1 MLFVGAACLLSLV
14 ARLNAAAWG
23 RICYYAEQ
31 LKTCYAR
38 DMIRG
43 MAASVLLCLLGY
55 AALAGAAFL
64 LAQFVIAPL
73 YVFTEWVPEAV
84 VELKSVTGRFW
95 SLNRMNS
102 AAVCLISRAY
112 CVMETGQGLLRWGV
126 IAALLG
132 VAMNGIP
139 FFYRKVEMPNMNKER

>member
-1 MLFVGAACLLSLV
+1 M
-14 ARLNAAAWG
+14 
-23 RICYYAEQ
+23 
-31 LKTCYAR
+31 
-38 DMIRG
+38 
-43 MAASVLLCLLGY
+43 LLCLLGY
-55 AALAGAAFL
+55 AALAGAAFA
-64 LAQFVIAPL
+64 LAKFSIDP
-73 YVFTEWVPEAV
+73 EWVPEVV

-102 AAVCLISRAY
+102 AAVCLVSRAY
-112 CVMETGQGLLRWGV
+112 CVTETGQGLLRWGV

>member
-1 MLFVGAACLLSLV
+1 M
-14 ARLNAAAWG
+14 
-23 RICYYAEQ
+23 
-31 LKTCYAR
+31 
-38 DMIRG
+38 
-43 MAASVLLCLLGY
+43 LLCLLGY

-73 YVFTEWVPEAV
+73 YVFTEWVSEVV

-95 SLNRMNS
+95 SLNRTNS
-102 AAVCLISRAY
+102 AAVCLVSRAY
-112 CVMETGQGLLRWGV
+112 CVTETGQGLLHWGV

>member
-1 MLFVGAACLLSLV
+1 MIHTTTANLRNPLSAIIVFAGLGPHIV
-14 ARLNAAAWG
+14 KDVDGVDEYL
-23 RICYYAEQ
+23 
-31 LKTCYAR
+31 
-38 DMIRG
+38 
-43 MAASVLLCLLGY
+43 SVLLYLLGY

-64 LAQFVIAPL
+64 RAQFVIAPL
-73 YVFTEWVPEAV
+73 HVFTEWVPEVV

-95 SLNRMNS
+95 SLNRTNS
-102 AAVCLISRAY
+102 AAVCLVSRAY
-112 CVMETGQGLLRWGV
+112 CVTETGQGLLRWGV

>member
-1 MLFVGAACLLSLV
+1 
-14 ARLNAAAWG
+14 
-23 RICYYAEQ
+23 
-31 LKTCYAR
+31 
-38 DMIRG
+38 MIRG